1 MFANIIAVRA
11 GDETRE
17 DIQTLVNVLKSDE
30 MKEWIASNY
39 EGSVLP
45 LRNAQKAA
53 FVATAANS
61 AQGKAPA
68 RCPAVRARC
77 RAVLA
82 KP

>member
-45 LRNAQKAA
+45 AA
-53 FVATAANS
+53 
-61 AQGKAPA
+61 
-68 RCPAVRARC
+68 
-77 RAVLA
+77 
-82 KP
+82 